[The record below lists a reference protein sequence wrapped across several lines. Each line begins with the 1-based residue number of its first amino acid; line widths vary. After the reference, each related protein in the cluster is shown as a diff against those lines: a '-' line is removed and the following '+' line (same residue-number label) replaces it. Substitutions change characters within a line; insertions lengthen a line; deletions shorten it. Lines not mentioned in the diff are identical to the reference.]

1 MKKTLIKNILCLSIA
16 ASAASLAS
24 AETVLKVAD
33 WQPVGMP
40 IVEHGVK
47 PWMENIETASA
58 GDIKFE
64 YFPAQQAGKASEMY
78 DLVKNG
84 VVDISH
90 VSAAYHSSRFPLS
103 GVAELP
109 GLFGTTCEGSQALTT
124 LTREGGTLDRME
136 YQKNDIITLWSVTNG
151 QYLFVTRKNDIQKV
165 GDLRGS
171 RIRGGGGTI
180 SLTIGMLGASPINMT
195 GPDMITSLER
205 GTLDGA
211 VVPISAIY
219 PYGLAD
225 IIDSVTPDLN
235 LGDFVSLYIMR
246 RDRWESLTG
255 EQRAAIR
262 GESEKIVQHFC
273 EKSDE
278 ISKQITEQL
287 QADNIKIQT
296 PEAALQTHASAAYK
310 KVRSTWV
317 DSLSKRKL
325 DAAPVL
331 DEFVQ
336 ALQK

>member
-1 MKKTLIKNILCLSIA
+1 MKKTLIKNILCVSIA
-16 ASAASLAS
+16 VSWASLVS

-40 IVEHGVK
+40 IVEHGIK

-58 GDIKFE
+58 GDIRFE

-90 VSAAYHSSRFPLS
+90 VSVAYHSSRFPLS

-109 GLFGTTCEGSQALTT
+109 GLFGTTCEGTQALAE
-124 LTREGGTLDRME
+124 LTKEGATLDQLE
-136 YQKNDIITLWSVTNG
+136 YEKNEVVTLWSATNG
-151 QYLFVTRKNDIQKV
+151 QYLFVTRKNDISQV

-171 RIRGGGGTI
+171 RIRGGGGTM

-195 GPDMITSLER
+195 GPDMITALER

-211 VVPISAIY
+211 VLPISAIY
-219 PYGLAD
+219 PYGVAD
-225 IIDSVTPDLN
+225 IIDSVTPNLN

-246 RDRWESLTG
+246 RDRWESLSDD
-255 EQRAAIR
+255 QRQTMRA
-262 GESEKIVQHFC
+262 ESEKIIQYFC

-278 ISKQITEQL
+278 ISEQITQKL
-287 QADNIKIQT
+287 RADNIQLQT
-296 PEAALQTHASAAYK
+296 PDEALQAHAKSAYE
-310 KVRSTWV
+310 KVRNTWV
-317 DSLSKRKL
+317 DSLTKRKL

-331 DEFVQ
+331 SEFMQV
-336 ALQK
+336 LEN

>member
-1 MKKTLIKNILCLSIA
+1 MKKTLIKNILCLSMA
-16 ASAASLAS
+16 ASAASLAT

-47 PWMENIETASA
+47 PWMQNIEAASG

-109 GLFGTTCEGSQALTT
+109 GLVGTTCEGSYALSR

-136 YQKNDIITLWSVTNG
+136 YQKNDIVALWSVTNG

-165 GDLRGS
+165 NDLRGS

-211 VVPISAIY
+211 TIPISAIY

-225 IIDSVTPDLN
+225 IIDSVTPELN
-235 LGDFVSLYIMR
+235 LGDFVSLYIIR
-246 RDRWESLTG
+246 RDRWEALSA
-255 EQRAAIR
+255 EHRATIQA
-262 GESEKIVQHFC
+262 ESDSIVQHFC
-273 EKSDE
+273 EKSDQ
-278 ISKQITEQL
+278 ISAQITEQL
-287 QADNIKIQT
+287 RADNIQVQV
-296 PEAALQTHASAAYK
+296 PDAALKSHASAAYE
-310 KVRSTWV
+310 KVRNTWV

-325 DAAPVL
+325 DAASVL
-331 DEFVQ
+331 DDFVQ
-336 ALQK
+336 AIQQ

>member
-124 LTREGGTLDRME
+124 LTLRVAHSIAW
-136 YQKNDIITLWSVTNG
+136 N
-151 QYLFVTRKNDIQKV
+151 TR
-165 GDLRGS
+165 R
-171 RIRGGGGTI
+171 TI
-180 SLTIGMLGASPINMT
+180 L
-195 GPDMITSLER
+195 
-205 GTLDGA
+205 
-211 VVPISAIY
+211 
-219 PYGLAD
+219 
-225 IIDSVTPDLN
+225 
-235 LGDFVSLYIMR
+235 
-246 RDRWESLTG
+246 
-255 EQRAAIR
+255 
-262 GESEKIVQHFC
+262 
-273 EKSDE
+273 
-278 ISKQITEQL
+278 
-287 QADNIKIQT
+287 
-296 PEAALQTHASAAYK
+296 
-310 KVRSTWV
+310 
-317 DSLSKRKL
+317 
-325 DAAPVL
+325 
-331 DEFVQ
+331 
-336 ALQK
+336 